1 MQSSAPAATLHLCM
15 SAFSAKPKRNGR
27 RASASSSTSLR
38 NLLLLQLGLVLMAIL
53 LRALFWALQ
62 LQTNTFIVFGLTL
75 VLGNVANAISSFAQ
89 PRFAALPGSRRW
101 VANLALLAV
110 AGAAAAVLLQLLLFL
125 WRGGAIAT
133 FPWTGSDVR
142 VSVLITVV
150 VSLGTYATGQYF
162 ADTKVRLEEQNRDLQ
177 GQVQFGHVQEQAR
190 EAELESAQE
199 IQMHLL
205 PRDTPQVPGFQIACA
220 WQPAKSV
227 SGDYF
232 DVFPLGEGRLA
243 MVLADVSGKGIGAAL
258 LMANLQASV
267 RAFAEDSVSPSE
279 LCSRLNKALCSNI
292 APGKFVTMF
301 YGIIDSATRQ
311 LHYENAGHCL
321 PLMVRADGSILMPA
335 SYSGVLGLFSHWTYQ
350 DSALQLES
358 GDCLLVV
365 TDGVLEAADRNE
377 DEYGYQRLIAL
388 VQRQQK
394 ASAATAHELRKA
406 ILADV
411 SSFCNGMFQDDAS
424 LIVVT
429 VD

>member
-1 MQSSAPAATLHLCM
+1 MSPLFQKKMKFGRRSSRARADTGKATL
-15 SAFSAKPKRNGR
+15 R
-27 RASASSSTSLR
+27 
-38 NLLLLQLGLVLMAIL
+38 LQIVLVAVAIL

-62 LQTNTFIVFGLTL
+62 VHSSMLLLLALTL
-75 VLGNVANAISSFAQ
+75 VLGNVANAISLFAQ
-89 PRFAALPGSRRW
+89 PRFAALPGSRKW
-101 VANLALLAV
+101 IANLGLLAV
-110 AGAAAAVLLQLLLFL
+110 AGAVAAVLVQLLLFTL
-125 WRGGAIAT
+125 RGGALRNFA
-133 FPWTGSDVR
+133 WTGTDVR

-150 VSLGTYATGQYF
+150 ISVVAYGAGQF
-162 ADTKVRLEEQNRDLQ
+162 FTDTKTRLESQNRELQ
-177 GQVQFGHVQEQAR
+177 GQVQFGLVREQAQ

-205 PRDTPQVPGFQIACA
+205 PRDTPQVPGFKIACA

-243 MVLADVSGKGIGAAL
+243 LVLADVSGKGIGAAL

-267 RAFAEDSVSPSE
+267 RAFAQDAVSPSE

-292 APGKFVTMF
+292 APGKFVTLF
-301 YGIIDSATRQ
+301 YGIVDASTKEFS
-311 LHYENAGHCL
+311 YENAGHCL

-350 DSALQLES
+350 DSALQFEP
-358 GDCLLVV
+358 GDSLLIV
-365 TDGVLEAADRNE
+365 TDGVLEAANQNDE
-377 DEYGYQRLIAL
+377 EYGYQRLIAL
-388 VQRQQK
+388 VQRQRRE
-394 ASAATAHELRKA
+394 AAATAHDLRKA
-406 ILADV
+406 ILGDV
-411 SSFCNGMFQDDAS
+411 SSFCNGVFQDDAS